1 MLALVN
7 DVLDFSKI
15 EAGKLILDSHDFDL
29 YDAVYDVVDMLSPAA
44 LEKRLRLAVLFYDDV
59 PTRIIGDS
67 LRVKQIL
74 TNLVGNAIKFTDM
87 GSVVVRVSLAE
98 KQDIYALRWKIQA
111 KALVKVI
118 KNSCFKVLVKVI

>member
-67 LRVKQIL
+67 LRVKA
-74 TNLVGNAIKFTDM
+74 NLN
-87 GSVVVRVSLAE
+87 
-98 KQDIYALRWKIQA
+98 Q
-111 KALVKVI
+111 
-118 KNSCFKVLVKVI
+118 SCG